1 MRKIR
6 ISEENQIETIWKVM
20 ICESQESQIQ
30 EVQYLRKIS
39 KTKSFKSPL
48 PDMLAV
54 KLQNSIVKEKFLKIT
69 REKEYFKRSDISKV
83 LEGRGI

>member
-1 MRKIR
+1 
-6 ISEENQIETIWKVM
+6 
-20 ICESQESQIQ
+20 
-30 EVQYLRKIS
+30 
-39 KTKSFKSPL
+39 
-48 PDMLAV
+48 MLAV